1 MIDKWEREPERESKQ
16 ECERKPDAIPEKESA
31 HSRERLEQFGNPR
44 LRQQLD
50 FILEIDKEKK
60 IGRQTYLSDGEHKEN
75 DAEHAWHMAI
85 MAILLAEYANEPI
98 DVLRTVLMLLIHDI
112 VEIDAGDTYAYD
124 EEGKKTQNAR
134 EQRAAERIYGLLPAD
149 QGKML
154 YDVWQEFE
162 EQKTPEARFA
172 RTLDN
177 LQPMMLN
184 AATDGKAWVEHGVHI
199 DQILGRNRNTH
210 LGSEELWDYAKENWL
225 QPNLESGHILG
236 GDVEEKSEAI

>member
-1 MIDKWEREPERESKQ
+1 MIDNWEREP
-16 ECERKPDAIPEKESA
+16 A
-31 HSRERLEQFGNPR
+31 R

-50 FILEIDKEKK
+50 FILEIDKEKN

-85 MAILLAEYANEPI
+85 MAVLLAEYANEPI

-124 EEGKKTQNAR
+124 EEGKKTQEAR

-154 YDVWQEFE
+154 YDVWREFE

-172 RTLDN
+172 RALDN

-184 AATDGKAWVEHGVHI
+184 AATGGKAWVEHGVHI

-225 QPNLESGHILG
+225 RPNLKNGHIRNDEIEKCAG
-236 GDVEEKSEAI
+236 GARSD